1 MEQNNTLFAR
11 KRSDLEGRERGRIRG
26 WKTESPSAK
35 KKQRGNRRPGDSRGF
50 RWIAEDRRST
60 MEREQEEETRA
71 KLGRNRTILHIS
83 QSKRERDRDRD
94 KDRDRVFATIIHTY
108 IHVTYMSHTCHI
120 HTYMIRMYVRI
131 HLGCMHVVM

>member
-94 KDRDRVFATIIHTY
+94 KDRERSCVERGGKQRKQREREREREI
-108 IHVTYMSHTCHI
+108 MC
-120 HTYMIRMYVRI
+120 R
-131 HLGCMHVVM
+131 L